1 MKKIFLMIILAAFVS
16 SAGYS
21 ADIKYGYVDSQE
33 VADEHPV
40 YKEKLKEIEKIVKP
54 QRDNIQEKQKEL
66 EKLNAELENN
76 PLASDDVIKAKKMN
90 FEKKYDEYKKMVE
103 AMQREVQKR
112 ESETLPEDLKRKI
125 LEEVM
130 TAIQG
135 IAKREGFQIIYEIN
149 KANIIYIEPSLDLT
163 ERSKTELINSLNK
176 KTSK

>member
-1 MKKIFLMIILAAFVS
+1 LAAFVS

-54 QRDNIQEKQKEL
+54 QRDKIQEKQKEL